1 LEEIST
7 DLRILK
13 NKRTMKPAA
22 QVEMNSIV
30 ISTSLIPMLEKEAG
44 KKELK

>member
-1 LEEIST
+1 
-7 DLRILK
+7 
-13 NKRTMKPAA
+13 MKPAA

-44 KKELK
+44 KKELKWKRESVFLLNLSQRR